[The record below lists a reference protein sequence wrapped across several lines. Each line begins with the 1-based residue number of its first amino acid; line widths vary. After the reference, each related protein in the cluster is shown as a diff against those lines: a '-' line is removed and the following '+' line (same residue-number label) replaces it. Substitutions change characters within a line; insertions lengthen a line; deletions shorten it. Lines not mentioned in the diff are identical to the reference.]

1 MLAFPDLTVD
11 GSFPLG
17 AAVSAILIVRG
28 WDPWLTLPIA
38 ILAGALAGVVTALLS
53 SRFGINGLLAGILVS
68 IGLWT
73 INLRVMGDRANVPL
87 IAGDTVLTPFRT
99 LIADPNLRAAAVF
112 MVLISLVGLGLNWLL
127 HTDVGLALRATGDN
141 EKMVRAQ
148 GVDADRMRLA
158 GLALS
163 NGIVGLSGAL
173 VAQYQAFADVGMGL
187 GVIVAGLASVI
198 IGETLLRPR
207 GVLAGIVAV
216 AVGAVVYRLVIAVA
230 LYAGLGPTDMRL
242 VTSVIVI
249 IALAAPRL
257 RGAIGLRGVAAR
269 ARRGWL
275 ACDRAGRHLG
285 HLQQRHGQRRSGAG
299 QDGPSPRGRRVRDRR
314 RVEWGGKSTLLNAI
328 ARRCSAGQRARVNC
342 PAAT

>member
-1 MLAFPDLTVD
+1 MNLWIGALALGLAFAASALGVFVTFRVLAFPDLTVD

-38 ILAGALAGVVTALLS
+38 ILAGALAGVVTALLN

-73 INLRVMGDRANVPL
+73 VNLRVMEDRSNVPL
-87 IAGDTVLTPFRT
+87 ISVDNVLTPFRA

-112 MVLISLVGLGLNWLL
+112 VVVIGLVALVLNWLL
-127 HTDVGLALRATGDN
+127 HTDFGLALRATGDN

-187 GVIVAGLASVI
+187 GIIVAGLASVI

-207 GVLAGIVAV
+207 GVLAAIVAV
-216 AVGAVVYRLVIAVA
+216 VVGAVVYRLVIAAA
-230 LYAGLGPTDMRL
+230 LFVGLGPTDMRL

-249 IALAAPRL
+249 AALAVPRL
-257 RGAIGLRGVAAR
+257 RGAIGLRGVATGTARVAR
-269 ARRGWL
+269 A
-275 ACDRAGRHLG
+275 
-285 HLQQRHGQRRSGAG
+285 
-299 QDGPSPRGRRVRDRR
+299 
-314 RVEWGGKSTLLNAI
+314 
-328 ARRCSAGQRARVNC
+328 
-342 PAAT
+342 